1 MNKKKLMILG
11 GHYYLKPLIKKAHE
25 LGLYVIT
32 VDYLPDNPAHKY
44 SDEYHNVSV
53 IDKEVVLSLAK
64 QLNINGIISFVND
77 VAVVTAAYVA
87 EKMNLPFQ
95 CSYEAAK
102 ILQDKGLFREF
113 LSRNGFN
120 VPCAKRYSNKSDP
133 LSDINYFNWPVI
145 VKPTDAA
152 GSKGVTKVN
161 SPDELSQAIDVA
173 MAGSLSNTFIIED
186 FLTFDGFHSSADL
199 FTIDGKLEFVSFTDQ
214 LFDDKAP
221 NPYSPTCI
229 IWPTTMKTEN
239 QNYLSNEIQ
248 RLFNLLQVKNG
259 IYNIETCV
267 GKNAKPYIMEISPR
281 GGGCRIAEIQKRIYN
296 VDLIEKEIR
305 QAVGMTVDSI
315 SQEEINGCWCEM
327 VVIPYENQQGTYYGY
342 NINEEVLNNYVKFID
357 IYFPIGAQIKTE
369 PGKNIT
375 LGDIFLCTST
385 RDELNFLLNNKQDWL
400 TIDIR

>member
-120 VPCAKRYSNKSDP
+120 VPCAKRYSNKLIKELNLANES
-133 LSDINYFNWPVI
+133 I
-145 VKPTDAA
+145 
-152 GSKGVTKVN
+152 
-161 SPDELSQAIDVA
+161 DEI
-173 MAGSLSNTFIIED
+173 SNTLKE
-186 FLTFDGFHSSADL
+186 LKKMNS
-199 FTIDGKLEFVSFTDQ
+199 
-214 LFDDKAP
+214 
-221 NPYSPTCI
+221 
-229 IWPTTMKTEN
+229 
-239 QNYLSNEIQ
+239 
-248 RLFNLLQVKNG
+248 
-259 IYNIETCV
+259 
-267 GKNAKPYIMEISPR
+267 
-281 GGGCRIAEIQKRIYN
+281 KR
-296 VDLIEKEIR
+296 K
-305 QAVGMTVDSI
+305 
-315 SQEEINGCWCEM
+315 
-327 VVIPYENQQGTYYGY
+327 
-342 NINEEVLNNYVKFID
+342 
-357 IYFPIGAQIKTE
+357 
-369 PGKNIT
+369 
-375 LGDIFLCTST
+375 
-385 RDELNFLLNNKQDWL
+385 
-400 TIDIR
+400 